1 MYLSFGTLGFL
12 CVAALL
18 IWFWQ
23 DGLRA
28 RDIANAAAMAACER
42 ISLQFLDGTA
52 AFSRLRL
59 VRDVGRLRL
68 RRTYVFD
75 YTAQSIERRQ
85 GFVILLGL
93 DVEYVGFASE
103 QSAQPPVVEM
113 PENPASRPNP
123 SAPSTP
129 ESNGKILDLNE
140 HRARS
145 LRNRRHH

>member
-18 IWFWQ
+18 IWFWH

-28 RDIANAAAMAACER
+28 RDVANAAAMAACER
-42 ISLQFLDGTA
+42 ISLQFLDGTS

-59 VRDVGRLRL
+59 VRDGGRLRL

-93 DVEYVGFASE
+93 EIEYVGFASE
-103 QSAQPPVVEM
+103 QSAQPAVAESA
-113 PENPASRPNP
+113 ENLASPPNP
-123 SAPSTP
+123 NVPNEP
-129 ESNGKILDLNE
+129 QSNGNVLDLNA
-140 HRARS
+140 HRTRS
-145 LRNRRHH
+145 FRNHRH